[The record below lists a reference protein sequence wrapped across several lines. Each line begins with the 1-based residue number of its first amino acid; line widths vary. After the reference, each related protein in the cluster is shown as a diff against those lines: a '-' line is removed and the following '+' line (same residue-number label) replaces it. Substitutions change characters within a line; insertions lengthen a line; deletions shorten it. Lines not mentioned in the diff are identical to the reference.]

1 MYRTRPSCGRM
12 EEKRPV
18 DAAGAVA
25 LIGIAALLAFNQVV
39 IKVTGGG
46 FGPLFQA
53 GLRSALGLVFV
64 LIWMRLLR
72 KPIAFPR
79 AALMGALITGLLFTV
94 EFMALFAALDL
105 TSVSRVSILFYSMPV
120 WLALGGHLLLPG
132 ERLSGMRVLGLM
144 LAMGGVVLALL
155 ERDAAH
161 VSLLGDALAVF
172 AAMCW
177 AAIALGVRLTPLGR
191 VPAEMQLMSQL
202 VISAPLLLVLA
213 PLTGETLRT
222 PGLLHWAGLLFQAV
236 GVVGLGFLIW
246 FRLLAVYR
254 ANGVASFSFLSPV
267 LAVILGW
274 LLLGEQVG
282 PLVWLALGLVAAGI
296 VLINRR

>member
-1 MYRTRPSCGRM
+1 M
-12 EEKRPV
+12 EQKRPV

-25 LIGIAALLAFNQVV
+25 LVGIAALLAFNQVV

-46 FGPLFQA
+46 FGPVLQA
-53 GLRSALGLVFV
+53 GLRSALALVF
-64 LIWMRLLR
+64 LLGWMWVLR
-72 KPIAFPR
+72 KPMAFPR
-79 AALMGALITGLLFTV
+79 AALAGGLITGLLFTV

-105 TSVSRVSILFYSMPV
+105 TSVARVSILFYSMPV

-132 ERLSGMRVLGLM
+132 ERLSGARVLGLL
-144 LAMGGVVLALL
+144 LAMSGVVLALM
-155 ERDAAH
+155 ERDAVH
-161 VSLLGDALAVF
+161 VSPLGDALAVF

-177 AAIALGVRLTPLGR
+177 ASIALVVRLTPLAR

-202 VISAPLLLVLA
+202 AISAPLLLVLA
-213 PLTGETLRT
+213 PMTGETLRT
-222 PGLLHWAGLLFQAV
+222 PGMLHWAGLLFQAV

-246 FRLLAVYR
+246 FRLLAVYQ

-274 LLLGEQVG
+274 LLLDERIG
-282 PLVWLALGLVAAGI
+282 PLVWLALALVATGL

>member
-1 MYRTRPSCGRM
+1 M
-12 EEKRPV
+12 EQKRPV

-25 LIGIAALLAFNQVV
+25 LVGIAALLAFNQVV

-46 FGPLFQA
+46 FGPVLQA
-53 GLRSALGLVFV
+53 GLRSAVALVFV
-64 LIWMRLLR
+64 LVWMLARR

-79 AALMGALITGLLFTV
+79 AALMGALITGLLFTI

-120 WLALGGHLLLPG
+120 WLALGGHFLLPG
-132 ERLSGMRVLGLM
+132 ERLSGARVLGLV

-177 AAIALGVRLTPLGR
+177 AGIALGVRLTPMAR
-191 VPAEMQLMSQL
+191 VPAEMQLTSQL
-202 VISAPLLLVLA
+202 VISAPLLLLLA
-213 PLTGETLRT
+213 PLTGESLRA
-222 PGLLHWAGLLFQAV
+222 PELLHWAGLLFQAV
-236 GVVGLGFLIW
+236 GVVGLGFVIW
-246 FRLLAVYR
+246 FRLLAVYQ

-267 LAVILGW
+267 LAVIFG
-274 LLLGEQVG
+274 LLLLDERVG
-282 PLVWLALGLVAAGI
+282 AVVWLALALVATGI

>member
-1 MYRTRPSCGRM
+1 M

-72 KPIAFPR
+72 KPIVFPR

-120 WLALGGHLLLPG
+120 WLALGGHFLLPG

-274 LLLGEQVG
+274 LLLG
-282 PLVWLALGLVAAGI
+282 
-296 VLINRR
+296 

>member
-1 MYRTRPSCGRM
+1 M
-12 EEKRPV
+12 EQKRPV

-25 LIGIAALLAFNQVV
+25 LVGIAALLAFNQVV

-46 FGPLFQA
+46 FGPVFQA
-53 GLRSALGLVFV
+53 GLRSALALVF
-64 LIWMRLLR
+64 LLGWMWVLR
-72 KPIAFPR
+72 KPLAFPR
-79 AALMGALITGLLFTV
+79 AALAGGLITGLLFTV

-105 TSVSRVSILFYSMPV
+105 SSVARVSILFYSMPV
-120 WLALGGHLLLPG
+120 WLALAGHLLLPG
-132 ERLSGMRVLGLM
+132 ERLSGARVLGLL
-144 LAMGGVVLALL
+144 LAMTGVMLALL
-155 ERDAAH
+155 ERKAAH
-161 VSLLGDALAVF
+161 VSLLGDVLVVF

-177 AAIALGVRLTPLGR
+177 AAIALVVRLTPLAR

-213 PLTGETLRT
+213 PLTGETFRA
-222 PGLLHWAGLLFQAV
+222 PDLLHWAGLLFQSV

-254 ANGVASFSFLSPV
+254 ASDVASFSFLSPV

-274 LLLGEQVG
+274 LLLEERVG
-282 PLVWLALGLVAAGI
+282 PLVWLALALVATGI